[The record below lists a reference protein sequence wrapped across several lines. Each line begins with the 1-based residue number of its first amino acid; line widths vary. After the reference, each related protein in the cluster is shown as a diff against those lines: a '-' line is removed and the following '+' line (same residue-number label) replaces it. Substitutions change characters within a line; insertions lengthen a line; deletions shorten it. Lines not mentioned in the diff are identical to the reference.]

1 MFSSA
6 LESRKSLINSI
17 GTQFD
22 SLTSQAVS
30 CIAKRV
36 SNNNTLFFAGNGG
49 SAAEAQHMSAEYLAT
64 LDHRNFRPGIKAL
77 ALTVDTSFITAW
89 TNDFGYADVYLR
101 QLETL
106 SSAGDVFFAYS
117 TSGNSENVIR
127 AVRYARENEIFT
139 IGFTGNEGGE
149 LSSICDIS
157 FVVPSFST
165 ALIQEVHT
173 MLGHVICGAVEEELA
188 KSG

>member
-1 MFSSA
+1 M
-6 LESRKSLINSI
+6 
-17 GTQFD
+17 
-22 SLTSQAVS
+22 
-30 CIAKRV
+30 
-36 SNNNTLFFAGNGG
+36 
-49 SAAEAQHMSAEYLAT
+49 
-64 LDHRNFRPGIKAL
+64 
-77 ALTVDTSFITAW
+77 
-89 TNDFGYADVYLR
+89 YLR